1 MTDTKSDWQEQAS
14 KLLDFLRSGAWVVH
28 SVEKS
33 EAILPRGTSLSAIG
47 ELGLQDDP
55 KGDYRAA
62 GAASA
67 GGGMVLALKVAAPPL
82 CYLCAPVPSAYAC
95 AWSYISARCPVMRS
109 SCATA

>member
-67 GGGMVLALKVAAPPL
+67 GGGMVLALKVAAPSPL
-82 CYLCAPVPSAYAC
+82 NATCVRMWHQRMPVLGR
-95 AWSYISARCPVMRS
+95 ISGH
-109 SCATA
+109 